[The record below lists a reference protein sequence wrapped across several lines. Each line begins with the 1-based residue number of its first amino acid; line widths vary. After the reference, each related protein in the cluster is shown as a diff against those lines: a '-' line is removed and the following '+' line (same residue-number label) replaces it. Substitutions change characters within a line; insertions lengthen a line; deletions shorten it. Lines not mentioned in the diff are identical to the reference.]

1 MVIRA
6 IAKVTDSYKK
16 SRHSQHKF
24 RKYGA
29 FPYDSRLLSWD
40 MEARTVSIWTL
51 SGRQQIGFVCPRNDW
66 ELLQGEWGEAKLC
79 LQQGRFYLHVACE
92 IPEPEP
98 IAVEHVLGIDL
109 GLDNGGKGRYL
120 PFPLRKMHSIFPI
133 ATDSD
138 GDRYRGKRVI
148 GIRERRYRQ
157 RKRMQAIGSKS
168 ARRVL
173 KRLSGREQRFMRAVN
188 HQISK
193 QLVEKAK
200 RTGRGLALE
209 DLSGIRERVRVS
221 RRQRRR
227 LHGWAFHQLGEMVKY
242 KARKFGLPV
251 FEVDPAY
258 TSQRCSQC
266 GHVSRSNRQTQE
278 AFECVACGFSAH
290 ADHNAAVNVS
300 SAAGLLINQAHAG
313 AA

>member
-1 MVIRA
+1 
-6 IAKVTDSYKK
+6 VTDTYKE

-29 FPYDSRLLSWD
+29 FPYDSRLLSWN
-40 MEARTVSIWTL
+40 MAARSVSIWAL
-51 SGRQQIGFVCPRNDW
+51 GGRQQIGFVCSRSAW
-66 ELLQGEWGEAKLC
+66 ELLQGEWKEAKLC
-79 LQQGRFYLHVACE
+79 LQQGRFYLQVACE
-92 IPEPEP
+92 VAEPEP
-98 IAVEHVLGIDL
+98 VAVEHILGIDL
-109 GLDNGGKGRYL
+109 GLVN
-120 PFPLRKMHSIFPI
+120 I

-138 GDRYRGKRVI
+138 GDHYRGNRVI

-157 RKRMQAIGSKS
+157 RRRMQAIGTKS
-168 ARRVL
+168 AKRVL
-173 KRLSGREQRFMRAVN
+173 SRLSGRERRFMRDVN

-227 LHGWAFHQLGEMVKY
+227 LHGWAFHQLEKMVKY
-242 KARKFGLPV
+242 KAQKVGLPV
-251 FEVDPAY
+251 FAVDPAY

-266 GHVSRSNRQTQE
+266 GHISRSNRQSQ
-278 AFECVACGFSAH
+278 AVFQCVECGFSAH

-300 SAAGLLINQAHAG
+300 AAAGLLINQADAG